1 MESIALIDDA
11 PVSIVIH
18 RRAAGYDA
26 EYEKWQ
32 TRVTTALEASPG
44 FISRT
49 TVPPAAGQDDMVIVD
64 RFRNA
69 QTARGWFD
77 GPTRRALYAER
88 APYAEADDDDIQLI
102 SEQPRASPD
111 GASVIVSSTVAPA
124 DEAAFVEWQAR
135 ISEAES
141 RFRGFRAHRL
151 QPPVPGI
158 QQKWVIF
165 LTFDTTEHLDEWIH
179 SPQRRRLLEEGSRF
193 NLDLKVKKASFGFDF
208 WSAAKDPEVPI
219 FKNNLLVLLML
230 YPMVFL
236 WGYFISEPFIDSY
249 GVPFWLSL
257 FIGNLVSTQLLG
269 WFVVPWIFRQFE
281 WWLKP
286 KPGWKTQ
293 VIGLVVVVVLYAA
306 SMALYAWLL
315 MLRR

>member
-1 MESIALIDDA
+1 MESLPLIDEA

-18 RRAAGYDA
+18 RRISSDDSAYDQ
-26 EYEKWQ
+26 WQ
-32 TRVTTALEASPG
+32 ARVTEALEASPG

-49 TVPPAAGQDDMVIVD
+49 TVPPSAGQDDLVIVD

-69 QTARGWFD
+69 QAARGWFD
-77 GPTRRALYAER
+77 GSKRRSLYAER
-88 APYAEADDDDIQLI
+88 VGIDSDEEIQLI
-102 SEQPRASPD
+102 SEQSRSAPD
-111 GASVIVSSTVAPA
+111 GATVIVSSTVAPA
-124 DEAAFVEWQAR
+124 DEDAFIEWQAR

-158 QQKWVIF
+158 QQKWVII
-165 LTFDTTEHLDEWIH
+165 LTFDTNEHLDEWIH
-179 SPQRRRLLEEGSRF
+179 SPERRRLLEEGSRF

-208 WSAAKDPEVPI
+208 WSAVKDPDIPI
-219 FKNNLLVLLML
+219 IKNNLLVLLVL

-236 WGYFISEPFIDSY
+236 WGYFVSEPLIDSQ

-269 WFVVPWIFRQFE
+269 WFVVPWIFRQFD

-286 KPGWKTQ
+286 KPGWRVQ
-293 VIGLVVVVVLYAA
+293 LIGVIVVAVLYAA
-306 SMALYAWLL
+306 AMALYAWLL
-315 MLRR
+315 LLRT

>member
-1 MESIALIDDA
+1 MESLALVDEA

-18 RRAAGYDA
+18 RRVAAHALTD
-26 EYEKWQ
+26 EKWQ
-32 TRVTTALEASPG
+32 ARVAEALALCPG

-49 TVPPAAGQDDMVIVD
+49 IIPPSAGEDDVVIVD

-77 GPTRRALYAER
+77 GSARRALYAER
-88 APYAEADDDDIQLI
+88 ADLVDGDEEIQLI
-102 SEQPRASPD
+102 SEQSRQSPE
-111 GASVIVSSTVAPA
+111 GVSVIVSSTVAPA
-124 DEAAFVEWQAR
+124 DEELFLEWQAR

-141 RFRGFRAHRL
+141 RFRGFRAHRV

-158 QQKWVIF
+158 QQKWVII
-165 LTFDTTEHLDEWIH
+165 LTFDTDEHLDEWIH
-179 SPQRRRLLEEGSRF
+179 SAQRAKLLQEGSRF

-208 WSAAKDPEVPI
+208 WSAAKDPDIPI
-219 FKNNLLVLLML
+219 IKNNLLVLLVL

-236 WGYFISEPFIDSY
+236 WSYFISEPLIDSQ

-257 FIGNLVSTQLLG
+257 FVGNLVSTQLLG

-286 KPGWKTQ
+286 KPGWKIQ
-293 VIGLVVVVVLYAA
+293 IIGLAVVAVLYAA
-306 SMALYAWLL
+306 TMALYAWLL
-315 MLRR
+315 LLRG

>member
-1 MESIALIDDA
+1 MESLTLVDEA

-18 RRAAGYDA
+18 RRVAGHDA
-26 EYEKWQ
+26 EYEQWQ
-32 TRVTTALEASPG
+32 TRVAKAVELCPG

-49 TVPPAAGQDDMVIVD
+49 IIPPSAGQDDLVIVD

-77 GPTRRALYAER
+77 GPERHALYAER
-88 APYAEADDDDIQLI
+88 IEHVDDDEEIQLI
-102 SEQPRASPD
+102 SEQPRQSPD

-124 DEAAFVEWQAR
+124 DEEAFIEWQGR

-158 QQKWVIF
+158 QQKWVII
-165 LTFDTTEHLDEWIH
+165 LTFDTNEHLDEWIH
-179 SPQRRRLLEEGSRF
+179 SPERRRLLEEGSRF

-208 WSAAKDPEVPI
+208 WSAAKDPDVPI
-219 FKNNLLVLLML
+219 FKNNLLVLLVL

-236 WGYFISEPFIDSY
+236 WGYFISEPFIDSQ

-269 WFVVPWIFRQFE
+269 WFVVPWVFRQFG
-281 WWLKP
+281 WWLKS
-286 KPGWKTQ
+286 KPGWK
-293 VIGLVVVVVLYAA
+293 IEIMGLVAVAVLYAA
-306 SMALYAWLL
+306 SMGLYAWLL
-315 MLRR
+315 LLRA

>member
-1 MESIALIDDA
+1 MESLTLVDEA

-18 RRAAGYDA
+18 RRVAGHDAA
-26 EYEKWQ
+26 YEAWQ
-32 TRVTTALEASPG
+32 TRVAKAVELCPG

-49 TVPPAAGQDDMVIVD
+49 IIPPAAGQDDLVIVD

-77 GPTRRALYAER
+77 GPARRALYAER
-88 APYAEADDDDIQLI
+88 IEHVDDDEEIQLI
-102 SEQPRASPD
+102 SEQPRQSPD

-124 DEAAFVEWQAR
+124 DEEAFIEWQGR

-151 QPPVPGI
+151 QPPVAGI
-158 QQKWVIF
+158 QQKWVII
-165 LTFDTTEHLDEWIH
+165 LTFDTNEHLDEWIH
-179 SPQRRRLLEEGSRF
+179 SAERKRLLEEGSRF

-208 WSAAKDPEVPI
+208 WSAAKDPDVPI
-219 FKNNLLVLLML
+219 FKNNLLVLLVL

-236 WGYFISEPFIDSY
+236 WGYFVSEPLIDSQ

-269 WFVVPWIFRQFE
+269 WFVVPWIFRQFG
-281 WWLKP
+281 WWLKS
-286 KPGWKTQ
+286 KPGWK
-293 VIGLVVVVVLYAA
+293 IEIMGLVVVALLYAA
-306 SMALYAWLL
+306 SMGLYAWLL
-315 MLRR
+315 LLRA